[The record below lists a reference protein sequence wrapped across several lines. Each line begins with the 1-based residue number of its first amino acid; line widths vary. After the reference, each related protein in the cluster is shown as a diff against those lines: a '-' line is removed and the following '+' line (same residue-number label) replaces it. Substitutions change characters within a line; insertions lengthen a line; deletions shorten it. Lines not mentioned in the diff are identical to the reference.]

1 METETT
7 RDLKDKIWD
16 TSNVLHNDTI
26 GTDGQIYQILK
37 NQRAIM
43 QALIEIVEKQNEP
56 TEGYA

>member
-16 TSNVLHNDTI
+16 TAQVLHNGT
-26 GTDGQIYQILK
+26 TDGQIYQILK